1 MRGAIADLGIG
12 LRRAVAIEQLE
23 SGPWTEPQALVPPMD
38 DPELTFCDDAK
49 LHMID
54 PSIVEARCRGS
65 ADQIGEG
72 DAVIAGT
79 GQGRGAIAVLAC
91 GAPHVDVRE
100 QRRSEEHT
108 SELQSLMRIS
118 YAVCCLK
125 KTKNKKT
132 T

>member
-1 MRGAIADLGIG
+1 MFLCSSGCGHNRGALVVGVHTLSLPICAAHRAIDRGTRQRGMIGAIVDLGIG
-12 LRRAVAIEQLE
+12 LRRAVAIEQVE

-72 DAVIAGT
+72 DAV
-79 GQGRGAIAVLAC
+79 R
-91 GAPHVDVRE
+91 
-100 QRRSEEHT
+100 
-108 SELQSLMRIS
+108 
-118 YAVCCLK
+118 
-125 KTKNKKT
+125 
-132 T
+132 

>member
-1 MRGAIADLGIG
+1 MIGAIADLGIG

-54 PSIVEARCRGS
+54 PSIVEARCRGC

-72 DAVIAGT
+72 DAV
-79 GQGRGAIAVLAC
+79 
-91 GAPHVDVRE
+91 
-100 QRRSEEHT
+100 RSEEHT
-108 SELQSLMRIS
+108 SELPSLMRIS
-118 YAVCCLK
+118 YAVFCLT
-125 KTKNKKT
+125 KTNHNMH
-132 T
+132 

>member
-1 MRGAIADLGIG
+1 MIGAIADLGIG

-72 DAVIAGT
+72 DAVIAG
-79 GQGRGAIAVLAC
+79 A
-91 GAPHVDVRE
+91 
-100 QRRSEEHT
+100 RSEEHT

-118 YAVCCLK
+118 YAVFCLK
-125 KTKNKKT
+125 KKTKRT
-132 T
+132 